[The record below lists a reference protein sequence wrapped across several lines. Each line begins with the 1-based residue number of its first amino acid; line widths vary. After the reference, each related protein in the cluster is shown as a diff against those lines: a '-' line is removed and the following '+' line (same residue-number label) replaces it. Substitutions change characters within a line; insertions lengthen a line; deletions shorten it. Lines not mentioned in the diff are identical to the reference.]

1 MMNVTLLNI
10 PIDQPL
16 VDDDYRL
23 TSALVDYSPPS
34 DETPISEP
42 SVALFQK
49 DSSSTLYVSPP
60 PPSTITKTPKESISK
75 VPVLSMGHEVSPL
88 LIDCPESGTPFFL
101 DRALII
107 GERNSC
113 LSDEDKMSSL
123 STILQIQRKNK
134 FKSPFLQGKIH

>member
-1 MMNVTLLNI
+1 MMNVTLLSD
-10 PIDQPL
+10 PINQPL
-16 VDDDYRL
+16 GNDDAL
-23 TSALVDYSPPS
+23 QSSALVDSSPPN
-34 DETPISEP
+34 DETSISEP

-49 DSSSTLYVSPP
+49 DSSSTLSVYPP

-88 LIDCPESGTPFFL
+88 LLNHPESGTPVFL
-101 DRALII
+101 DRALNI

-123 STILQIQRKNK
+123 GYSQKM
-134 FKSPFLQGKIH
+134 KIIENGIEFFH

>member
-1 MMNVTLLNI
+1 MMNVTLLSD
-10 PIDQPL
+10 PINQPL
-16 VDDDYRL
+16 GNDDAL
-23 TSALVDYSPPS
+23 PSSALVDSSPPN
-34 DETPISEP
+34 DETSISEP
-42 SVALFQK
+42 LVGSIQK
-49 DSSSTLYVSPP
+49 DSISTLYVSPP

-88 LIDCPESGTPFFL
+88 LLNHPESGTPVFL
-101 DRALII
+101 DRALNI